1 LIWEDCRS
9 NLCYCQ
15 KPSFPLSSR
24 VPTGICL
31 ENRLPTRLVFSFT
44 AFGLGAYDPVLIHC
58 CLPFY
63 YPWRLPTTDVDSLF
77 ENFFG
82 KSMKKRE
89 FRQAQA
95 LSGPQPENKCSE
107 SSPYF
112 LDKAQNGPRG

>member
-1 LIWEDCRS
+1 
-9 NLCYCQ
+9 
-15 KPSFPLSSR
+15 
-24 VPTGICL
+24 L